1 MNFPFRADIE
11 ALRGVAVLAVVIFH
25 LFPNI
30 LPGGYAGVDIFFVIS
45 GYVVTYA
52 LLARQQKDQQ
62 QAMGFTIFLQRRLQR
77 IMPPLLV
84 ALVLIAA
91 VSYAIY
97 EKRLFYSFSG
107 FSITSLLGISNLK
120 LLAQQTNYFSPDQYL
135 NPYLHTWSLGIEE
148 QFYLIYPLVFL
159 PFVRAERRWRFWLA
173 AVALLLA
180 SLLIAWH
187 WSELN
192 AQRAYLSP
200 ISRFWELATGVLLA
214 LAGVLPRLQ
223 QRLEKLKNFAPLAQW
238 LAVAGLVISFCL
250 LSDKAPYPLPGVL
263 LPVFASGVLLC
274 FGVVAPLTALTQC
287 YWLRVLGRISYSL
300 YLYHWPCI
308 VFSRYLFGSQSGYWL
323 PAALVSTVIF
333 SWLSYR
339 FVEQGPWRKASL
351 VQLAV
356 AGGLGLASL
365 IGFESQAERLR
376 SPLGLATFSEL
387 AWNANDPQPI
397 NQLLGSS
404 AKKNN
409 DAAAF
414 SLTPA
419 QIQQLAPGLTLQL
432 SLVQASKVG
441 ALDPQQV
448 LRGGEKRFFVVGDS
462 HAGSLVAAVRS
473 MVAAKP
479 GLVGLLVTPPGMG
492 GCSLLS
498 YSFDLS
504 RCSIY
509 EAQALALVQ
518 RFAKPGD
525 NLLLPSLRMPRLS
538 PRLSFAPYINP
549 KTPLMGPS
557 FEPALQQLQRQGVRI
572 ALLAPWPV
580 YNVLGKQCLGWQEKL
595 KLECNQ
601 SRQDFEK
608 DRNPALQRLRQAQSR
623 LPGLVI
629 IDPINLF
636 CDQQKCSSSRAGRP
650 FYADHDHLSAYGSA
664 ALGQWLQHQ
673 P

>member
-1 MNFPFRADIE
+1 
-11 ALRGVAVLAVVIFH
+11 
-25 LFPNI
+25 
-30 LPGGYAGVDIFFVIS
+30 
-45 GYVVTYA
+45 
-52 LLARQQKDQQ
+52 
-62 QAMGFTIFLQRRLQR
+62 
-77 IMPPLLV
+77 
-84 ALVLIAA
+84 
-91 VSYAIY
+91 
-97 EKRLFYSFSG
+97 
-107 FSITSLLGISNLK
+107 
-120 LLAQQTNYFSPDQYL
+120 
-135 NPYLHTWSLGIEE
+135 
-148 QFYLIYPLVFL
+148 
-159 PFVRAERRWRFWLA
+159 
-173 AVALLLA
+173 
-180 SLLIAWH
+180 
-187 WSELN
+187 
-192 AQRAYLSP
+192 
-200 ISRFWELATGVLLA
+200 
-214 LAGVLPRLQ
+214 
-223 QRLEKLKNFAPLAQW
+223 
-238 LAVAGLVISFCL
+238 
-250 LSDKAPYPLPGVL
+250 
-263 LPVFASGVLLC
+263 
-274 FGVVAPLTALTQC
+274 
-287 YWLRVLGRISYSL
+287 
-300 YLYHWPCI
+300 
-308 VFSRYLFGSQSGYWL
+308 
-323 PAALVSTVIF
+323 
-333 SWLSYR
+333 
-339 FVEQGPWRKASL
+339 
-351 VQLAV
+351 
-356 AGGLGLASL
+356 
-365 IGFESQAERLR
+365 
-376 SPLGLATFSEL
+376 
-387 AWNANDPQPI
+387 
-397 NQLLGSS
+397 
-404 AKKNN
+404 
-409 DAAAF
+409 
-414 SLTPA
+414 
-419 QIQQLAPGLTLQL
+419 
-432 SLVQASKVG
+432 VQASKVS

-448 LRGGEKRFFVVGDS
+448 LRGGGERFFVVGDS

-525 NLLLPSLRMPRLS
+525 SLLLPSLRMPRLS

-636 CDQQKCSSSRAGRP
+636 CDQQKCSSSPAGLP

>member
-11 ALRGVAVLAVVIFH
+11 ALRGLAVLAVVIFH

-62 QAMGFTIFLQRRLQR
+62 QAMGFTTFLQRRLQR

-91 VSYAIY
+91 VSYTIH

-238 LAVAGLVISFCL
+238 LAVAGLLISFCL

-263 LPVFASGVLLC
+263 LPVFASGLLLC

-287 YWLRVLGRISYSL
+287 YWLRILGRISYSL

-339 FVEQGPWRKASL
+339 FVEQGPWRQASL
-351 VQLAV
+351 VQLVV
-356 AGGLGLASL
+356 AGGLGLVSL
-365 IGFESQAERLR
+365 IGFESQA
-376 SPLGLATFSEL
+376 
-387 AWNANDPQPI
+387 
-397 NQLLGSS
+397 
-404 AKKNN
+404 
-409 DAAAF
+409 
-414 SLTPA
+414 
-419 QIQQLAPGLTLQL
+419 
-432 SLVQASKVG
+432 
-441 ALDPQQV
+441 
-448 LRGGEKRFFVVGDS
+448 
-462 HAGSLVAAVRS
+462 
-473 MVAAKP
+473 
-479 GLVGLLVTPPGMG
+479 
-492 GCSLLS
+492 
-498 YSFDLS
+498 
-504 RCSIY
+504 
-509 EAQALALVQ
+509 
-518 RFAKPGD
+518 
-525 NLLLPSLRMPRLS
+525 
-538 PRLSFAPYINP
+538 
-549 KTPLMGPS
+549 
-557 FEPALQQLQRQGVRI
+557 
-572 ALLAPWPV
+572 
-580 YNVLGKQCLGWQEKL
+580 
-595 KLECNQ
+595 
-601 SRQDFEK
+601 
-608 DRNPALQRLRQAQSR
+608 
-623 LPGLVI
+623 
-629 IDPINLF
+629 
-636 CDQQKCSSSRAGRP
+636 
-650 FYADHDHLSAYGSA
+650 
-664 ALGQWLQHQ
+664 
-673 P
+673 